1 MLVWKT
7 LHILSMFFGVSL
19 LFAYEVVFHRAAHRG
34 NREAIAALAQ
44 QRALVDNVGIG
55 AVMAGLVFGL
65 LTAWTGGFDL
75 TAPWLIIAYVLV
87 LLIIVVGAGPETA
100 YAKRLAAAVAGGPEE
115 FEAARR
121 DGRRN
126 LAWLSGLLYG
136 LVIVDMV
143 VKPFS

>member
-19 LFAYEVVFHRAAHRG
+19 LFAYEMVFHRAAHRG
-34 NREAIAALAQ
+34 NREAIAALAK
-44 QRALVDNVGIG
+44 QRAFVDNIGI
-55 AVMAGLVFGL
+55 ATVMLGIVFGL
-65 LTAWTGGFDL
+65 LTAWTGRFDF

-87 LLIIVVGAGPETA
+87 VLIIIVGAGPETA
-100 YAKRLAAAVAGGPEE
+100 YAKRLEAAVAAGPEE

-126 LAWLSGLLYG
+126 LAWVSGLLYG